1 MVLTQVC
8 STKEKKNSKENSVK
22 SRDGK
27 GRSIIYN
34 IYNSKKL
41 WIFFQFLAYSQLSN
55 SNILV
60 VLVKCL
66 LRKYKLLPTFK
77 LSSLINIS
85 TKLMNFKILEVI
97 KSDISKW
104 NLYDKC

>member
-27 GRSIIYN
+27 GKNFFLLCGYFEPKN
-34 IYNSKKL
+34 L
-41 WIFFQFLAYSQLSN
+41 WIFVLLFQFLAYSLLSN

-60 VLVKCL
+60 VSVKCL

-77 LSSLINIS
+77 LTSQIYIN
-85 TKLMNFKILEVI
+85 KH
-97 KSDISKW
+97 
-104 NLYDKC
+104 